1 MEQGERALLAGLPEV
16 GYAASSLHGW
26 DGLRQNAVGRSM
38 GRDSAMVTHVG
49 ESKQGWA
56 ATILAELTR

>member
-16 GYAASSLHGW
+16 GYAVGSLRGW

-38 GRDSAMVTHVG
+38 GRDSATVTHVG
-49 ESKQGWA
+49 ETKQGWA

>member
-16 GYAASSLHGW
+16 GYAAGSLRGW
-26 DGLRQNAVGRSM
+26 NGLRQNAVGRSM
-38 GRDSAMVTHVG
+38 GRDSATVTHVG
-49 ESKQGWA
+49 ETKQGWA